1 MSDKPKEG
9 YEVSRKEKLIFAS
22 ADIYGG
28 GGGALIGALYFCYL
42 VAMGIGT
49 VWAGAIIAIARVW
62 DAVTDPLMG
71 VIGDNTRSK
80 YGRRRPYILF
90 GGLVIILSLAFLFL
104 PLGNVQAKAVKIIIY
119 LLAYIFYNTVS
130 TIINVSYSSFSTELS
145 RNPRETTQ
153 INSMRL
159 LFSMVSSGIA
169 VVGGTFLLDKFFDGT
184 LSINTIYFIVVFGFG
199 ALYTIPLILTG
210 FFTKERVIL
219 PEKKS
224 AFSVKTFIKPLTVR
238 SFVYLLISYLTA
250 YACMDLLSTNIVYF
264 ANYALSGLAGGAI
277 ILAIIMV
284 CTALTLPIYYILMS
298 KGYAKPKLFISGI
311 PLYVIGIILL
321 TMLPINN
328 LPTLI
333 VICVII
339 GLGMGGSQMLPW
351 IIFPDVVDVAELK
364 FGDRPTGNFSGL
376 MTFIKKCSSALA
388 VFLSGLVLN
397 AVGFNEPIADELTGR
412 IDYTDF
418 PQTDRAVWGIRLLI
432 MIAVIF
438 FMGISFISM
447 TRLKI
452 TRPLSE
458 KVRELI
464 NKRNLGEEY
473 TEEDKEAYENIAKK
487 LF

>member
-1 MSDKPKEG
+1 MASKIKEG
-9 YEVSRKEKLIFAS
+9 YEVSKREKLIFAS

-28 GGGALIGALYFCYL
+28 GGGALIGAIYFCYL
-42 VAMGIGT
+42 VAMGVGT
-49 VWAGAIIAIARVW
+49 VWAGAIIAVARVW
-62 DAVTDPLMG
+62 DAVSDPLMG

-90 GGLVIILSLAFLFL
+90 GGLVIILSFALVFL
-104 PLGNVQAKAVKIIIY
+104 PLGTIGSVGIKVAIY

-169 VVGGTFLLDKFFDGT
+169 VVGGTFLLDKFFVGE
-184 LSINTIYFIVVFGFG
+184 LSINAIYFIVVFGFG

-210 FFTKERVIL
+210 FFTKERVVL
-219 PEKKS
+219 PETKS
-224 AFSVKTFIKPLTVR
+224 TFTLKTFLKPLTVK
-238 SFVYLLISYLTA
+238 SFVYLLVSYLTA

-264 ANYALSGLAGGAI
+264 ANYALNGLAGGAI

-284 CTALTLPIYYILMS
+284 CTALTLPVYYVLMS
-298 KGYAKPKLFISGI
+298 KGYAKPILFISGI
-311 PLYVIGIILL
+311 PVYIIGIILL
-321 TMLPINN
+321 TMLPINSMP
-328 LPTLI
+328 LLI
-333 VICVII
+333 AVCVII

-364 FGDRPTGNFSGL
+364 FGNRPTGSFSGV

-388 VFLSGLVLN
+388 IFLSGIVLK
-397 AVGFNEPIADELTGR
+397 AVGFNEPIANETTGR
-412 IDYTDF
+412 INYADF

-432 MIAVIF
+432 MIAVII
-438 FMGISFISM
+438 FMSASFMSM
-447 TRLKI
+447 TRLKL

-464 NKRNLGEEY
+464 DKRNRGEEY
-473 TEEDKEAYENIAKK
+473 SEEDEEAYANIEKT